1 MTTGNSMIDT
11 LKDFALRLDDLGI
24 GYMVTGS
31 FALSAYATARMTMD
45 IDVIIE
51 IGPNDALRFAN
62 RFLGDYY
69 VNADS
74 IERAIRGSSMFNII
88 SNINGV
94 KVDCIIRKPN
104 SLEMAKFK
112 RRRLSEIDG
121 VPFWVISKEDL
132 IISKLAW
139 ARDSLSEKQFGD
151 IRSLVESGIDDT
163 SLNTWIARLE
173 LRQVWDAFEKWKTQL
188 SK

>member
-1 MTTGNSMIDT
+1 MITGNSMIDT
-11 LKDFALRLDDLGI
+11 LKDFASRLDDLGI

-31 FALSAYATARMTMD
+31 FALSAYATARTTMD

-51 IGPNDALRFAN
+51 IGPGDALRFAN

-74 IERAIRGSSMFNII
+74 IDRAISGNSMFNII

-94 KVDCIIRKPN
+94 KVDCIVRKP
-104 SLEMAKFK
+104 SPFEKAKFN

-139 ARDSLSEKQFGD
+139 AKDSLSEKQFGD
-151 IRSLVESGIDDT
+151 IRNLVESGIE
-163 SLNTWIARLE
+163 SSFLS
-173 LRQVWDAFEKWKTQL
+173 AFRPTLIQIL
-188 SK
+188 